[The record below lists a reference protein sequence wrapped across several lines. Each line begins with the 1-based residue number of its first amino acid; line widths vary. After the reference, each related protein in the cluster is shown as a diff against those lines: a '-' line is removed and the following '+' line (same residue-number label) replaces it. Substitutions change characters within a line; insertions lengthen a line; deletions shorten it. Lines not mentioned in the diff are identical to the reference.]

1 MKTLLAMR
9 HAQAG
14 FPSHVNSDY
23 ERPLTERG
31 TRDLARAAALL
42 QQRNTVP
49 ERTLASSAL
58 RAQQTAT
65 GVCKHLGMSDDTIDL
80 AEALYLAPPE
90 TLTEHIQHIPD
101 GVNTMLVVAHNP
113 GMEEFIHLLTNA
125 TLALPPAGLATIR
138 FDTPQ
143 WAAIR
148 PARGQLAHFFTPDMD
163 TT

>member
-14 FPSHVNSDY
+14 FPSYVNSDY
-23 ERPLTERG
+23 ERPLTNRG

-49 ERTLASSAL
+49 ERALASSAL
-58 RAQQTAT
+58 RAQQTAA
-65 GVCKHLGMSDDTIDL
+65 GVCEQLGMCDDSIDF
-80 AEALYLAPPE
+80 AEALYLAPPD
-90 TLTEHIQHIPD
+90 TIIEHIQHIPD
-101 GVNTMLVVAHNP
+101 GVNTLLVVAHNP
-113 GMEEFIHLLTNA
+113 GMEELVHLFTNE
-125 TLALPPAGLATIR
+125 TVALPPAGLATIR

-148 PARGQLAHFFTPDMD
+148 PTRGQLAHFFTPDMD

>member
-1 MKTLLAMR
+1 MR

-49 ERTLASSAL
+49 ERALASSAL

-113 GMEEFIHLLTNA
+113 GMEEFIHLLTSA